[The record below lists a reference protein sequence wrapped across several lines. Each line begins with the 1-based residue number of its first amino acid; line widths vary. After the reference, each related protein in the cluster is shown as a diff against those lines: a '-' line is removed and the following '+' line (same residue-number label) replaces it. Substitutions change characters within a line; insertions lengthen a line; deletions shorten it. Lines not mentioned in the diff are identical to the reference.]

1 DCNERELVFHA
12 DDSHFQLRFDGRVYV
27 KNLLKL
33 HSHKKFIITA
43 RDGVGKE
50 WNATVKVL
58 FHKTQ
63 KVILFCIRGHQ
74 IVHTKKEPT
83 DELDKLILWAPHR
96 PNSLL
101 RRQKREWV
109 IPPIKHSENERGPF
123 PQKLVQIKSNRDK
136 ETTIIYKLTGQGADQ
151 PPIGVFSIDKFT
163 GWLSAHQPL
172 DREQVAQYRLIPHAI
187 DTATGEEAEDPMEL
201 VINVIDQNDNKPE
214 FTDSTFYGSVMEGA
228 ASGTSFMN
236 VSATDKDD
244 PNSLNSLIVYSIV
257 EQQPPI
263 PRNFMFAISK
273 STGLISLSFPELDRE
288 KVDKYILVIQAADME
303 GDGLHTTATAIV
315 TVLDQNDNAPQFLVK
330 TSNAIAPENT
340 VDYEVV
346 RLSVDD
352 NDLPHTPA
360 WRAKYSIVDGNSGK
374 QFSMETDLETNEG
387 IVKIVQVIFF
397 LYMYCRIWQQPLDFE
412 RKKQHVVVIQV
423 ENEEKLFFTSPLSSA
438 TVTIT
443 VKDVNEAPE
452 FDPVE
457 KKVKH
462 PENLPVGATVTTY
475 NARDPDVEQDQT
487 IRYRMGSNPGNW
499 LAIDSVTGVITVD
512 NNLDRESDFVQNS
525 IYTATI
531 LASDNGSP
539 SATGTGTLL
548 LELEDIN
555 DNGPVVDAPVYELC
569 NKNPEPMNVTII
581 DKDIPPNTYPYYV
594 EAVHGAEK
602 NWTVEKV
609 DGKEN
614 HLMIRL
620 NKELEAGS
628 YEVSLKVTDSGHPS
642 ISQVTGLAV
651 KVCNCRSDGT
661 CEPGYRAAVIG
672 YPVIFAILGSI
683 LALLLLVLLLLLFLK
698 KRKRTPKEPLLL
710 EEDIRDS
717 VYHYDEEGGGEEDQ
731 DFDLSQL
738 HRGLD
743 AKHEIV
749 RNDVVPTFMPAPRY
763 LPRPANPDEIGN
775 FIDENLKAADT
786 DPTAPPY
793 DTLLVFDH
801 EGEGSEAGSLS
812 TINSGSNSDEDQDF
826 DYVKD
831 WGGRFKK
838 IADMYGGEEE

>member
-63 KVILFCIRGHQ
+63 K
-74 IVHTKKEPT
+74 KKEPT

-387 IVKIVQVIFF
+387 IVKIVQ
-397 LYMYCRIWQQPLDFE
+397 PLDFE

-602 NWTVEKV
+602 NWTIILK
-609 DGKEN
+609 
-614 HLMIRL
+614 IL

-731 DFDLSQL
+731 GGARAYRDLKMSVRILKSICLANTLYCNDCIRRQILYIINTLPCLSQ
-738 HRGLD
+738 
-743 AKHEIV
+743 
-749 RNDVVPTFMPAPRY
+749 
-763 LPRPANPDEIGN
+763 
-775 FIDENLKAADT
+775 NLKAADT